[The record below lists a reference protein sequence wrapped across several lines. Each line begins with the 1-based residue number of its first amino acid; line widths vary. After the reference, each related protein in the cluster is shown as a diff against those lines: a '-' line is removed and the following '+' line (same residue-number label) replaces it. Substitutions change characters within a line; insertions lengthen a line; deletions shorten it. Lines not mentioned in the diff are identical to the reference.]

1 MGCYASFGANKDQL
15 QDLLLFHSAKEEKP
29 VTLRE
34 YVEKMPEGQPYIYY
48 AAGESMALLA
58 KLPAAERVLDK
69 GYDVLFLTDDV
80 DEFALQM
87 MRDYDKKEFHNVSGS
102 DLGLESEDEKK
113 ALEEKNEANKPLF
126 DAMKEALGDKV
137 DAVRLSGRLK
147 NHPVCLSSEGALS
160 HRDGKGIKQHAHA
173 GKGEQPQGAGGE
185 RRAPRVRRAGKGA
198 AGRR

>member
-1 MGCYASFGANKDQL
+1 MWKKCPRDSRISITPQARARPCWL
-15 QDLLLFHSAKEEKP
+15 
-29 VTLRE
+29 
-34 YVEKMPEGQPYIYY
+34 
-48 AAGESMALLA
+48 
-58 KLPAAERVLDK
+58 LPAAERVLDK

-87 MRDYDKKEFHNVSGS
+87 MRDYDKKEFRNVSGS

-147 NHPVCLSSEGALS
+147 NHPGLPFQRGGSF
-160 HRDGKGIKQHAHA
+160 HRDGKGIEQHVHA
-173 GKGEQPQGAGGE
+173 GKGEQSQGAGGE
-185 RRAPRVRRAGKGA
+185 RRAPRVRRAGK
-198 AGRR
+198 RRTMPVIKRSWRPTASFCTPRRA